1 MGDSTEDIPRAK
13 WMGDEEYAER
23 LEVFRRA
30 IGDTKHNRDLME
42 SVSKYEIFTMDD
54 YRKQRGNK

>member
-1 MGDSTEDIPRAK
+1 MGDSAEDIPRAK
-13 WMGDEEYAER
+13 CIGAEEYTER
-23 LEVFRRA
+23 LEVFHRA